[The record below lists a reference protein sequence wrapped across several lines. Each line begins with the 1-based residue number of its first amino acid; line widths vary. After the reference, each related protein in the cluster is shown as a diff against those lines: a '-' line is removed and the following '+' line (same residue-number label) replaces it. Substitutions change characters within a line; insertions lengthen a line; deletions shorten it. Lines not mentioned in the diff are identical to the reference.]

1 MDEYFSDEK
10 LCDFYKCEYC
20 GQTNKNSV
28 KKTKIWRAPENL
40 ILHLK
45 TIPVRKQNHNP
56 NHIPGRYLKH
66 QSIPQQLK

>member
-45 TIPVRKQNHNP
+45 RSQFGNKITTPITFPVDILNIKA
-56 NHIPGRYLKH
+56 YLNN
-66 QSIPQQLK
+66 